1 MINDLGLWL
10 VSGQWSRIIVL
21 QLKNVEFL
29 FEFKICG

>member
-1 MINDLGLWL
+1 MMNDLGLWL
-10 VSGQWSRIIVL
+10 VSGQWSGIIV